1 MEYIMMQT
9 VENSLEVLKRLGL
22 PYDTAVLLL
31 SIYPNKLE
39 TDVQIKT
46 YIQMFIAA
54 LFIISKM

>member
-1 MEYIMMQT
+1 MMQT

-39 TDVQIKT
+39 TDVQTKT

>member
-39 TDVQIKT
+39 TDVQQKLVHE
-46 YIQMFIAA
+46 YSLQ
-54 LFIISKM
+54 LFSQ